1 MNLSN
6 PSPSRIE
13 AANPLLTRIKAE
25 FLEMP
30 GLHLTPWQA
39 QRLWGLD
46 ARACDEALNA
56 LVEGAFLHR
65 TSSGAYSRG

>member
-1 MNLSN
+1 MNDTN
-6 PSPSRIE
+6 AVTSPTE
-13 AANPLLTRIKAE
+13 MANPLLIRIKAE

-30 GLHLTPWQA
+30 GLQLTPWQA

-46 ARACDEALNA
+46 AKACDEALKA

-65 TSSGAYSRG
+65 TAAGAYSRR

>member
-1 MNLSN
+1 MNYSN
-6 PSPSRIE
+6 AATSPTE
-13 AANPLLTRIKAE
+13 TANPLLIRIKAE

-30 GLHLTPWQA
+30 GLQLTPWQA

-46 ARACDEALNA
+46 AKECDDALKA

-65 TSSGAYSRG
+65 TSGGAYSRR